1 MANQLIPEELDQLI
15 QEYLTDGVLTDK
27 ERAVILRKAEGMGL
41 DRDEIDL
48 YLDAQVQ
55 KIDQATDAVVRR
67 QKGKQCPYCGGSVP
81 LLTDKCPH
89 CGENITAEAS
99 SELQEIFDNLEDA
112 LVNLKSGKDVH
123 ASKATVERF
132 ARKAKMYFGNNPRVQ
147 KLLDEIKEETERAEK
162 KVEKRARVETFK
174 KHAVLYTIIIIAVIG
189 LIGLGIYRG
198 VETMTKEP
206 DVTDPAI
213 CQKAM
218 TDAIERG
225 DLKKA
230 SLYLDRFLKANY
242 IEEATYEERSD
253 VLKGVQSSMFDLG
266 MALIKNGDVTKG
278 LSIKEMIDVSGT
290 FDQGE
295 LLEKAAFEKYMEMGD
310 YENAE
315 QLRHFWSYDFKEYFD
330 FLCKCIDRMKEK
342 GEIDKAKSFILKK
355 VGFFSEADKKDE
367 YAEWRQENVKQRLLD
382 YLNL

>member
-189 LIGLGIYRG
+189 LIGWGIYRG

-278 LSIKEMIDVSGT
+278 LSIKEMIDASGT

-315 QLRHFWSYDFKEYFD
+315 QLRHFWSYDFEEYFD

-342 GEIDKAKSFILKK
+342 GEIDKAKSFIIKK

>member
-1 MANQLIPEELDQLI
+1 MAKQLIPEELDQLI

-27 ERAVILRKAEGMGL
+27 ERQVILKKAESLGL

-55 KIDQATDAVVRR
+55 KIDQATDAAVRK

-189 LIGLGIYRG
+189 LIGWGIYRG

-230 SLYLDRFLKANY
+230 SLYLDRFMKANY

-342 GEIDKAKSFILKK
+342 GEIDKAKSFIIKK

>member
-41 DRDEIDL
+41 DRDELDL

-189 LIGLGIYRG
+189 LIGWGIYRG

-278 LSIKEMIDVSGT
+278 LSIKEMIDASGT

-315 QLRHFWSYDFKEYFD
+315 QLRHFWSYDFEEYFD

-342 GEIDKAKSFILKK
+342 GEIDKAKSFIIKK

>member
-112 LVNLKSGKDVH
+112 LINLKSGKDVH

-230 SLYLDRFLKANY
+230 SLYLDRFMKANY

-342 GEIDKAKSFILKK
+342 GEIDKAKSFIIKK

>member
-1 MANQLIPEELDQLI
+1 MAKQLIPEELDQLI

-27 ERAVILRKAEGMGL
+27 ERQVILKKAESLGL

-55 KIDQATDAVVRR
+55 KIDQATDAAVRK

-189 LIGLGIYRG
+189 LIGWGIYRG

-342 GEIDKAKSFILKK
+342 GEIDKAKSFIIKK

>member
-81 LLTDKCPH
+81 LLADKCPH

-112 LVNLKSGKDVH
+112 LINLKSGKDVH

-230 SLYLDRFLKANY
+230 SLYLDRFMKANY

-342 GEIDKAKSFILKK
+342 GEIDKAKSFIIKK

>member
-1 MANQLIPEELDQLI
+1 MANQFIPEELDQLI

-99 SELQEIFDNLEDA
+99 CELQEIFDNLEDA

-189 LIGLGIYRG
+189 LIGWGIYRG

-278 LSIKEMIDVSGT
+278 LSIKEMIDASGT

-315 QLRHFWSYDFKEYFD
+315 QLRHFWSYDFEEYFD

-342 GEIDKAKSFILKK
+342 GEIDKAKSFIIKK

>member
-1 MANQLIPEELDQLI
+1 MAKQLIPEELDQLI

-27 ERAVILRKAEGMGL
+27 ERQVILKKAESLGL

-55 KIDQATDAVVRR
+55 KIDQATDAAVRK

-99 SELQEIFDNLEDA
+99 CELQEIFDNLEDA

-189 LIGLGIYRG
+189 LIGWGIYRG

-278 LSIKEMIDVSGT
+278 LFIKEMIDVSGT

-342 GEIDKAKSFILKK
+342 GEIDKAKSFIIKK

>member
-1 MANQLIPEELDQLI
+1 MAKQLIPEELDQLI

-27 ERAVILRKAEGMGL
+27 ERQVILKKAESLGL

-55 KIDQATDAVVRR
+55 KIDQATDAAVRK

-99 SELQEIFDNLEDA
+99 SELQDIFDNLEDA

-189 LIGLGIYRG
+189 LIGWGIYRG

-315 QLRHFWSYDFKEYFD
+315 QLRHFWFYDFKEYFD

-342 GEIDKAKSFILKK
+342 GEIDKAKSFIIKK

-367 YAEWRQENVKQRLLD
+367 YAKWRQENVKQRLLD

>member
-112 LVNLKSGKDVH
+112 LINLKSGKDVH

-342 GEIDKAKSFILKK
+342 GEIDKAKSFIIKK

>member
-162 KVEKRARVETFK
+162 N
-174 KHAVLYTIIIIAVIG
+174 G
-189 LIGLGIYRG
+189 
-198 VETMTKEP
+198 
-206 DVTDPAI
+206 
-213 CQKAM
+213 
-218 TDAIERG
+218 ER
-225 DLKKA
+225 KTTA
-230 SLYLDRFLKANY
+230 
-242 IEEATYEERSD
+242 
-253 VLKGVQSSMFDLG
+253 
-266 MALIKNGDVTKG
+266 
-278 LSIKEMIDVSGT
+278 GT
-290 FDQGE
+290 
-295 LLEKAAFEKYMEMGD
+295 
-310 YENAE
+310 
-315 QLRHFWSYDFKEYFD
+315 
-330 FLCKCIDRMKEK
+330 
-342 GEIDKAKSFILKK
+342 
-355 VGFFSEADKKDE
+355 
-367 YAEWRQENVKQRLLD
+367 
-382 YLNL
+382 

>member
-189 LIGLGIYRG
+189 LIGWGIYRG

-278 LSIKEMIDVSGT
+278 LSIKEMIDASGT

-315 QLRHFWSYDFKEYFD
+315 QLRHFWSYDFEEYFD

-342 GEIDKAKSFILKK
+342 GEIDKAKSFIIKK
-355 VGFFSEADKKDE
+355 VVFFSEADKKDE